1 MNKLIDFYFDFISP
15 YSYLAHRKII
25 NLNQRKNFNYKG
37 ILLGG
42 LHNLGNITAPAF
54 NERKMKNMKNDCIL
68 IAEKNKIPFQWN
80 EKFPINSLY
89 LMRGFLFINKDKKAY
104 AAYMQ
109 RKKSVESK
117 NIELD
122 QMKEDLN
129 NVKGELGEIKG
140 LLSTL
145 VQKLN
150 N

>member
-1 MNKLIDFYFDFISP
+1 MSNHIPVEGKSGFYRDSE
-15 YSYLAHRKII
+15 S
-25 NLNQRKNFNYKG
+25 
-37 ILLGG
+37 
-42 LHNLGNITAPAF
+42 TA
-54 NERKMKNMKNDCIL
+54 I
-68 IAEKNKIPFQWN
+68 
-80 EKFPINSLY
+80 
-89 LMRGFLFINKDKKAY
+89 INKDKKAY

-109 RKKSVESK
+109 RKKSVENK

-129 NVKGELGEIKG
+129 IVKGELGEIKG

>member
-1 MNKLIDFYFDFISP
+1 MTKYIPVEGKSGFYRDSE
-15 YSYLAHRKII
+15 S
-25 NLNQRKNFNYKG
+25 
-37 ILLGG
+37 
-42 LHNLGNITAPAF
+42 TA
-54 NERKMKNMKNDCIL
+54 I
-68 IAEKNKIPFQWN
+68 
-80 EKFPINSLY
+80 
-89 LMRGFLFINKDKKAY
+89 INKDKKAY

-109 RKKSVESK
+109 RKKAAENK
-117 NIELD
+117 NDELD

>member
-1 MNKLIDFYFDFISP
+1 MSDHIPVEGKSGFYRDSE
-15 YSYLAHRKII
+15 S
-25 NLNQRKNFNYKG
+25 
-37 ILLGG
+37 
-42 LHNLGNITAPAF
+42 TA
-54 NERKMKNMKNDCIL
+54 I
-68 IAEKNKIPFQWN
+68 
-80 EKFPINSLY
+80 
-89 LMRGFLFINKDKKAY
+89 INKDKKAY

-109 RKKSVESK
+109 RKRSVENK

-129 NVKGELGEIKG
+129 NVKAELGEIKG